1 MNAMRALCLVTGDGM
16 EKRDLIS
23 YQNDYQIL
31 TEGSRS
37 GLANCNYQSGE
48 VGHLD
53 AAADSFTPW
62 QTASHNPRR
71 VGVLLLPDWL
81 CRWLAGVGGR
91 VRPR

>member
-1 MNAMRALCLVTGDGM
+1 MDLTDGSCTPQQRYERDAGTVFVTGDGM

-48 VGHLD
+48 VGYLD
-53 AAADSFTPW
+53 AAADSFTPVPMAFP
-62 QTASHNPRR
+62 QPAQ
-71 VGVLLLPDWL
+71 
-81 CRWLAGVGGR
+81 GGSATT
-91 VRPR
+91 P